1 MGGGGP
7 LVQLVS
13 AEERVWCQYV
23 ESKVQCCVRS
33 TAVNSVFHYSRLSG
47 LALKRL
53 WSRNIWNGDFSPVR
67 SGSIPR
73 RRVAVAEG
81 TGDNALIDDV
91 QEIVA
96 SMNCGCAMVQ
106 RPVRRI
112 STRCLDMANLQVT
125 TWRIQP
131 ARIRAAGWA
140 GQPKPGP
147 LMRKLWR

>member
-81 TGDNALIDDV
+81 TGDLALFDINWLEVYGITRPINPDLK
-91 QEIVA
+91 QPLIVF
-96 SMNCGCAMVQ
+96 G
-106 RPVRRI
+106 
-112 STRCLDMANLQVT
+112 
-125 TWRIQP
+125 
-131 ARIRAAGWA
+131 
-140 GQPKPGP
+140 
-147 LMRKLWR
+147 